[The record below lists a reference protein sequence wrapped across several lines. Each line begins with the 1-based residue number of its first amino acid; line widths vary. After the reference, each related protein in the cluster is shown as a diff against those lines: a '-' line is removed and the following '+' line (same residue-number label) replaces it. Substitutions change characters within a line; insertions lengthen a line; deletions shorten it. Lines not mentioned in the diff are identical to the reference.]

1 MTGFYPSA
9 AVAFAL
15 IRQEFPVLEERTRE
29 VSIRVRPRRPSTGPS
44 HWIWRAVLRH
54 PEIRIRVT
62 VTASLVALALSTAL
76 WAMMLLLLAQDASRT
91 TVNELTNQAGRTS
104 FVIETGRLRNP
115 LSGAPGDL
123 VQVTDRQGRVIA
135 ATPAMQGRPAV
146 RFPPPPRNGTRRE
159 GTVCG
164 VDAPGNGCFLIVEL
178 QEGIGQSA
186 QFVLALAPDPGLL
199 PRPLPAAL
207 LALGIPLITG
217 LVGCGT
223 WLSAARTLRPVDE
236 IRRKLDEITATDL
249 ERRVPPPGRRDEVGR
264 LAESVNA
271 TLDRLEQAVAR
282 QRAFVSDVSHEL
294 RSPLTALRMEL
305 ELALAAPEET
315 DVPETLRAILKNT
328 ERLSAVVDDLLA
340 LARLEADRSF
350 QRERVD
356 LTELTD
362 EEVLRR
368 PRRARVT
375 VLSEGAVTVHGG
387 RSELARL
394 LTNLLDN
401 ADRHATSEVTVL
413 LRGEPP
419 ATAVLEVI
427 DDGTG
432 IAPEDRER
440 VFERFARLAES
451 RHRDAGG
458 TGLGLAISRD
468 IAKAHRGSLFLTDRM
483 DGRPGARFVLRLPSG

>member
-1 MTGFYPSA
+1 M
-9 AVAFAL
+9 
-15 IRQEFPVLEERTRE
+15 
-29 VSIRVRPRRPSTGPS
+29 
-44 HWIWRAVLRH
+44 
-54 PEIRIRVT
+54 T
-62 VTASLVALALSTAL
+62 VTASLVALVLSTAL
-76 WAMMLLLLAQDASRT
+76 WAAMLLLLAQDASRT
-91 TVNELTNQAGRTS
+91 TLNELTRQAGRTS
-104 FVIETGRLRNP
+104 FVIEIGRLRNP

-123 VQVTDRQGRVIA
+123 VQVTDRQGRVLA
-135 ATPAMQGRPAV
+135 ATSAMQGRPAV
-146 RFPPPPRNGTRRE
+146 RFPAPPRDATRRE

-164 VDAPGNGCFLIVEL
+164 VDAPGNGCYLIVEF

-186 QFVLALAPDPGLL
+186 LFVKALAPKPGLL

-217 LVGCGT
+217 LVGYGT
-223 WLSAARTLRPVDE
+223 WLSASRTLRPVDE
-236 IRRKLDEITATDL
+236 IRRKLDEIAATDL
-249 ERRVPPPGRRDEVGR
+249 ERRVPAPGRRDEVGR

-305 ELALAAPEET
+305 ELALAEPDET
-315 DVPETLRAILKNT
+315 DVPETLRTILNNT

-340 LARLEADRSF
+340 LARLEADRTF

-356 LTELTD
+356 LTALTD

-368 PRRARVT
+368 PRRTRVT
-375 VLSEGAVTVHGG
+375 ILSEGPVTVHGG

-401 ADRHATSEVTVL
+401 ADRHATSEVTVI
-413 LRGEPP
+413 LRREPP
-419 ATAVLEVI
+419 ATAVVEVI

-440 VFERFARLAES
+440 VFERFTRLAEA

-468 IAKAHRGSLFLTDRM
+468 IARAHRGSLILTDRV
-483 DGRPGARFVLRLPSG
+483 DGRSGARFVLRLPSC